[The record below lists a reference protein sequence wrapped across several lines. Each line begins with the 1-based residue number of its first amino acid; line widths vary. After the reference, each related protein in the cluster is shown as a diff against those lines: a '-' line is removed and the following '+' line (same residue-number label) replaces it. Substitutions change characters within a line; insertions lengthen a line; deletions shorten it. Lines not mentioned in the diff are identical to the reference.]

1 MKKRGFVLFSPVLLG
16 AVVSVFFS
24 VFNTLIEMRMFVIV
38 LFSLL
43 FISCANENR
52 ELDVIPIHPNLMDS
66 INIRDVIGEV
76 RYITLDSHD
85 SIPVI
90 GNIAKLVVENS
101 TIYISDGRALHS
113 FSLEGKHLNTIS
125 KYGRG
130 PGEYLGISDFCLGEE
145 KVHILDN
152 NGLLYTYTHQ
162 GEYKKSVKPDFY
174 AASIST
180 LPDNKLL
187 LTSAYQ
193 SDADKLHIYD
203 SESLQR
209 SASFAPIKRSEMTWR
224 HIKGQENFFRA
235 GEELLYHEQMND
247 TVYSITNNLMEPKYV
262 FVFEGKNAPQNFW
275 EREYSSIMDIVMKL
289 NAEGYAFGTPTF
301 AEKDNKIIL
310 TYRVGSDAKLCLYYK
325 NSKES
330 VQTKN
335 IYFEALGVSV
345 PFDECRYSFRDSRN
359 LAVAIN
365 LDDKIILCLDK
376 AI

>member
-1 MKKRGFVLFSPVLLG
+1 
-16 AVVSVFFS
+16 
-24 VFNTLIEMRMFVIV
+24 MRMFVIV

-43 FISCANENR
+43 LISCAKENS
-52 ELDVIPIHPNLMDS
+52 ELDVISIHPNLVDS
-66 INIRDVIGEV
+66 INIKDIMGDV
-76 RYITLDSHD
+76 RYIALCSHD

-90 GNIAKLVVENS
+90 GNIAKIAFENGG
-101 TIYISDGRALHS
+101 IYVSDGKALHS
-113 FSLEGKHLNTIS
+113 FNSDGKYLKTIS

-130 PGEYLGISDFCLGEE
+130 PGEYLGIADFSLGEE
-145 KVHILDN
+145 KVHILSN
-152 NGLLYTYTHQ
+152 NGLLYTYTLQ
-162 GEYKKSVKPDFY
+162 GEYIKSVKPDFY
-174 AASIST
+174 SASIST

-247 TVYSITNNLMEPKYV
+247 TVYSITNSMLEPKYV
-262 FVFEGKNAPQNFW
+262 FVFEGKNAPQSFW

-325 NSKES
+325 DSKES

-345 PFDECRYSFRDSRN
+345 PFDECRYSFRDSRS
-359 LAVAIN
+359 LAIAIN
-365 LDDKIILCLDK
+365 LGDNIILCFDNN